1 MAEAEPPT
9 NKYEINMEGNKPTSL
24 TTERRPSRKRTIT
37 TLYET
42 DSYVA
47 VDKPYDM
54 RIDKQKN
61 DDGDPNLQDLVRASL
76 PPAVRTELRH
86 CHQLDYAT
94 SGVMLYATSKKAAAA
109 AQICFQER
117 RVQKEYLALVWGTPP
132 SRELSCAEPICQS
145 TEDAFK
151 MMIGDVDAVWPL
163 LDQDASKADRDE
175 RRRKRKHSGPAPTP
189 VLELARGSYRG
200 EPVAKLLLKPTSGR
214 RHQLRLH
221 CVALGLPIVGD
232 ATYGADDGAPRMMLH
247 ARTLRLPVGEEGLEV
262 SAPDP
267 FRTGVLEGLSLQA
280 APAEHKAVC

>member
-9 NKYEINMEGNKPTSL
+9 NKPTSF

-94 SGVMLYATSKKAAAA
+94 SGVMLYATSKRAAAGVGHRRGPTLLIVCFGIGFSA
-109 AQICFQER
+109 AITER
-117 RVQKEYLALVWGTPP
+117 R
-132 SRELSCAEPICQS
+132 C
-145 TEDAFK
+145 
-151 MMIGDVDAVWPL
+151 
-163 LDQDASKADRDE
+163 
-175 RRRKRKHSGPAPTP
+175 
-189 VLELARGSYRG
+189 
-200 EPVAKLLLKPTSGR
+200 
-214 RHQLRLH
+214 
-221 CVALGLPIVGD
+221 
-232 ATYGADDGAPRMMLH
+232 
-247 ARTLRLPVGEEGLEV
+247 
-262 SAPDP
+262 
-267 FRTGVLEGLSLQA
+267 
-280 APAEHKAVC
+280 

>member
-1 MAEAEPPT
+1 
-9 NKYEINMEGNKPTSL
+9 MEGNKPTSL

-132 SRELSCAEPICQS
+132 SRELACAEPICQS
-145 TEDAFK
+145 TEAAFK

-163 LDQDASKADRDE
+163 LDKDASKTDRDE
-175 RRRKRKHSGPAPTP
+175 RRRKRKHSGPAATTVVATP
-189 VLELARGSYRG
+189 WSAR
-200 EPVAKLLLKPTSGR
+200 
-214 RHQLRLH
+214 Q
-221 CVALGLPIVGD
+221 D
-232 ATYGADDGAPRMMLH
+232 AVCGADPPARDDASPNALIASRPKSCAPDNSISRH
-247 ARTLRLPVGEEGLEV
+247 ARPQHTIRLA
-262 SAPDP
+262 S
-267 FRTGVLEGLSLQA
+267 SLCGMTA
-280 APAEHKAVC
+280 CTSS

>member
-9 NKYEINMEGNKPTSL
+9 NKPTSF

-94 SGVMLYATSKKAAAA
+94 SGVMLYVVEEGRRGRADLFPGAQGPEGVPRARLGHAA
-109 AQICFQER
+109 
-117 RVQKEYLALVWGTPP
+117 V
-132 SRELSCAEPICQS
+132 RELACAEPICQS

-151 MMIGDVDAVWPL
+151 MIGDVDAVWPL

-175 RRRKRKHSGPAPTP
+175 RRRKRKHRARRDDRP
-189 VLELARGSYRG
+189 ELARGSYMG
-200 EPVAKLLLKPTSGR
+200 GPVAKLLLKPTSGR
-214 RHQLRLH
+214 RHRSASTASPSA
-221 CVALGLPIVGD
+221 CRSSR
-232 ATYGADDGAPRMMLH
+232 TRRT
-247 ARTLRLPVGEEGLEV
+247 ARTTARRG
-262 SAPDP
+262 
-267 FRTGVLEGLSLQA
+267 
-280 APAEHKAVC
+280 

>member
-1 MAEAEPPT
+1 
-9 NKYEINMEGNKPTSL
+9 
-24 TTERRPSRKRTIT
+24 
-37 TLYET
+37 
-42 DSYVA
+42 
-47 VDKPYDM
+47 
-54 RIDKQKN
+54 
-61 DDGDPNLQDLVRASL
+61 
-76 PPAVRTELRH
+76 
-86 CHQLDYAT
+86 
-94 SGVMLYATSKKAAAA
+94 MLYATSKKAAAA

-132 SRELSCAEPICQS
+132 SRELACAEPICQS

-175 RRRKRKHSGPAPTP
+175 RRRKRKHSGPAATT
-189 VLELARGSYRG
+189 VLELARGSYMG

-267 FRTGVLEGLSLQA
+267 FRTGVLEGLSFQA
-280 APAEHKAVC
+280 APAEQR

>member
-132 SRELSCAEPICQS
+132 SRELACAEPICQS

-175 RRRKRKHSGPAPTP
+175 RRWLQEEVARLKR
-189 VLELARGSYRG
+189 
-200 EPVAKLLLKPTSGR
+200 
-214 RHQLRLH
+214 QLQ
-221 CVALGLPIVGD
+221 
-232 ATYGADDGAPRMMLH
+232 
-247 ARTLRLPVGEEGLEV
+247 EV
-262 SAPDP
+262 SVYGRIP
-267 FRTGVLEGLSLQA
+267 Q
-280 APAEHKAVC
+280 PAFIWHC

>member
-132 SRELSCAEPICQS
+132 SRELACAEPICQS

-175 RRRKRKHSGPAPTP
+175 RRRKRKHSGPAATT
-189 VLELARGSYRG
+189 VLELARGSYMG

-267 FRTGVLEGLSLQA
+267 FRKGVLEGLSFQA
-280 APAEHKAVC
+280 APADQR

>member
-132 SRELSCAEPICQS
+132 SRELACAEPICQS

-175 RRRKRKHSGPAPTP
+175 RRRKRKHSGPAATTG
-189 VLELARGSYRG
+189 LELARGSYMG

-267 FRTGVLEGLSLQA
+267 FRTGVLEGLSFQA
-280 APAEHKAVC
+280 APSSEQR

>member
-76 PPAVRTELRH
+76 PPAVRAELRH

-94 SGVMLYATSKKAAAA
+94 SGVMLYAIVDEVGAKVGEKA
-109 AQICFQER
+109 
-117 RVQKEYLALVWGTPP
+117 VQK
-132 SRELSCAEPICQS
+132 
-145 TEDAFK
+145 
-151 MMIGDVDAVWPL
+151 
-163 LDQDASKADRDE
+163 
-175 RRRKRKHSGPAPTP
+175 
-189 VLELARGSYRG
+189 
-200 EPVAKLLLKPTSGR
+200 AKQR
-214 RHQLRLH
+214 
-221 CVALGLPIVGD
+221 
-232 ATYGADDGAPRMMLH
+232 
-247 ARTLRLPVGEEGLEV
+247 
-262 SAPDP
+262 
-267 FRTGVLEGLSLQA
+267 
-280 APAEHKAVC
+280 

>member
-1 MAEAEPPT
+1 MAEAEPPA
-9 NKYEINMEGNKPTSL
+9 NKYEGNKPTTF

-76 PPAVRTELRH
+76 PPAVRPELRH

-117 RVQKEYLALVWGTPP
+117 RVQKEYVALVWGTPP
-132 SRELSCAEPICQS
+132 ARELACAEPICQS
-145 TEDAFK
+145 PEDAFR
-151 MMIGDVDAVWPL
+151 MMVGDVDAVWPL
-163 LDQDASKADRDE
+163 LAKDAPKADRDE
-175 RRRKRKHSGPAPTP
+175 RRRRRKHSGPAATT
-189 VLELARGSYRG
+189 VVELARGSYLG
-200 EPVAKLLLKPTSGR
+200 KPVAKLLLKPTSGR

-247 ARTLRLPVGEEGLEV
+247 ARTLRLPVGEGGLEV

-267 FRTGVLEGLSLQA
+267 FRTGVLEGLSLHA

>member
-1 MAEAEPPT
+1 MGLTNAEL
-9 NKYEINMEGNKPTSL
+9 GLVL
-24 TTERRPSRKRTIT
+24 TTVAGSATALGAAVVFSERLVQLAS
-37 TLYET
+37 
-42 DSYVA
+42 
-47 VDKPYDM
+47 KPFLA
-54 RIDKQKN
+54 
-61 DDGDPNLQDLVRASL
+61 GALGLS
-76 PPAVRTELRH
+76 
-86 CHQLDYAT
+86 

-132 SRELSCAEPICQS
+132 SRELACAEPICQS

-175 RRRKRKHSGPAPTP
+175 RRRKRKHSGPAATT
-189 VLELARGSYRG
+189 VLELARGSYMG

-247 ARTLRLPVGEEGLEV
+247 ARTLRLPVG
-262 SAPDP
+262 
-267 FRTGVLEGLSLQA
+267 
-280 APAEHKAVC
+280 

>member
-109 AQICFQER
+109 AQICFQDR

-132 SRELSCAEPICQS
+132 SRELACADPICPS

-175 RRRKRKHSGPAPTP
+175 RRRKRKHSGPAATT
-189 VLELARGSYRG
+189 VLELARGFSYMG

-247 ARTLRLPVGEEGLEV
+247 ARTLRLPVGEEGLAF
-262 SAPDP
+262 SAAA
-267 FRTGVLEGLSLQA
+267 FRHRAYWRVA
-280 APAEHKAVC
+280 RPRRP

>member
-132 SRELSCAEPICQS
+132 SRELACAEPICQS

-163 LDQDASKADRDE
+163 LDKDASKADRDE
-175 RRRKRKHSGPAPTP
+175 RRRKREHSGPAATTII
-189 VLELARGSYRG
+189 ELARGAYMG

-247 ARTLRLPVGEEGLEV
+247 ARTLRLPVGEGGLEV

-280 APAEHKAVC
+280 SP